1 MSVLARRALKPHCGN
16 HLKSRYIFIPA
27 LLATLLAACGGDT
40 SPERAN
46 TFALQGAVRAA
57 QQPGY
62 RLDQPLTNANAQQA
76 PSTAAERPGTQQK
89 QSALSGNGTGLSID
103 TSDRE
108 AVRLFFNK
116 VYVQPDVP
124 MGWTGNYRTGDAG
137 TVSAA
142 FQAATIQ
149 RLNWYRAMAGLPAD
163 TTLSAE
169 FGAKDQQAALMMSAN
184 GQLSHTPPAD
194 WKLYTQTGAEAAGKS
209 NLALGA
215 NGPAAI
221 DGYIADFGDNNF
233 PVGHRRWIFY
243 PQTRSFGSGDVP
255 PMDLG
260 DGTKVY
266 GANALW
272 VFDGNFSAP
281 RPHVRDEF
289 VAWPARG
296 FMPYGVVVERWSF
309 SYPKADFGTAQVT
322 VTRDGN
328 PVPVTLEKLGNG
340 IGESTIVWVVAGIG
354 ANHRHD
360 RPVKDVRYHVAVSGV
375 MVAQQARTFEY
386 DVTVFDPAV
395 ETPGAVRPQVTA
407 PALVEAG
414 AAYAVQAAP
423 APNATGYV
431 LLSYRRKPLNQLAAS
446 DYNNATWTAGPRA
459 SVGTIGS
466 GSLSLYQDGKEYA
479 PLQTATLNKKL
490 FVDPAGGAISFV
502 RAIGNAMPAQAF
514 HVQVSTDDGSS
525 WQDVYTEAGRGIT
538 QTPAATV
545 RVPLNAY
552 AGRQI
557 GVRFAED
564 YTNTAYIGPGTGWTV
579 SAIGFEG
586 LSELV
591 DEQAFRS
598 ANGMF
603 DMPAPQPGAY
613 VLVPKVEYQGL
624 YVSDGGTP
632 ALVAVDGAV
641 LHGARSSYTLT
652 RANGVLTIRDNVG
665 QDGVQTVHKPFRLD
679 FTDSTLAFDI
689 DGNAGKA
696 YRLYRAAFNRK
707 SDDAGLGFWVR
718 ALDGGSTLE
727 AMAEGFVRS
736 DEFRSLYG
744 TAPANADIV
753 TALYKNVLHRAPD
766 EAGAA
771 YWLQQMAG
779 GLSVENVLIQF
790 SESKENKDQ
799 VAPEVELGIG
809 LTRH

>member
-1 MSVLARRALKPHCGN
+1 
-16 HLKSRYIFIPA
+16 LKSRYIFIPA

-40 SPERAN
+40 SPETTSTVAQ
-46 TFALQGAVRAA
+46 QGATRAA
-57 QQPGY
+57 QQPGHQ
-62 RLDQPLTNANAQQA
+62 LDQPLTNADAQRAA
-76 PSTAAERPGTQQK
+76 PTSADRPGSQQK
-89 QSALSGNGTGLSID
+89 RSALSGTGAGLSID

-108 AVRLFFNK
+108 AVRVFFNR

-124 MGWTGNYRTGDAG
+124 MGWTGNYQTGDAG

-142 FQAATIQ
+142 FQAATIR

-163 TTLSAE
+163 VTLSAE
-169 FGAKDQQAALMMSAN
+169 SSAKDQQAALIMSAN

-194 WKLYTQTGAEAAGKS
+194 WKFYTQIGAEAAGKS
-209 NLALGA
+209 NLALGG

-221 DGYIADFGDNNF
+221 DQYIADFGDNNF

-243 PQTRSFGSGDVP
+243 PQTRMFGSGDVP

-260 DGTKVY
+260 GGTKVY

-272 VFDGNFSAP
+272 VFDGNYSAP
-281 RPHVRDEF
+281 RPHVRDDF

-296 FMPYGVVVERWSF
+296 FMPYSVVVARWSF
-309 SYPKADFGTAQVT
+309 SYPNADFSNAQVA

-328 PVPVTLEKLGNG
+328 PASVTLEKVSNG
-340 IGESTIVWVVAGIG
+340 IGEPTIVWQVAGIG
-354 ANHRHD
+354 ANLRHD
-360 RPVKDVRYHVAVSGV
+360 RPVKDVRYHVVVSGV
-375 MVAQQARTFEY
+375 TVAQQTRSFEY

-395 ETPGAVRPQVTA
+395 ETPGAVRAQVTA
-407 PALVEAG
+407 PALVQAG
-414 AAYAVQAAP
+414 AAYQVQAAA
-423 APNATGYV
+423 APNATGYE
-431 LLSYRRKPLNQLAAS
+431 LLSYRRKPLTQLAAS
-446 DYNNATWTAGPRA
+446 DYNSATWTVGPHA
-459 SVGTIGS
+459 SVGTIGN
-466 GSLSLYQDGKEYA
+466 GALALYHDGIQFV
-479 PLQTATLNKKL
+479 PLQSAALNKKL
-490 FVDPAGGAISFV
+490 FVDPAGGAVSFV
-502 RAIGNAMPAQAF
+502 RALGSAMSAQVF

-525 WQDVYTEAGRGIT
+525 WQDVHTEFGQCVT
-538 QTPAATV
+538 PSPAATV

-557 GVRFAED
+557 ALRFTEGSE
-564 YTNTAYIGPGTGWTV
+564 TVSYIGANTGWTV

-586 LSELV
+586 VSEMV
-591 DEQAFRS
+591 DEQRFHS
-598 ANGMF
+598 ANGTF
-603 DMPAPQPGAY
+603 DMPASQPGSY
-613 VLVPKVEYQGL
+613 VLVPKIEYQDA
-624 YVSDGGTP
+624 YVSDGGSA

-652 RANGVLTIRDNVG
+652 RANGVLTIRDNAG
-665 QDGVQTVHKPFRLD
+665 QDGIQIVHSPFRLD
-679 FTDSTLAFDI
+679 FTDGTLAFDV

-718 ALDGGSTLE
+718 ALDGGAKLE

-744 TAPANADIV
+744 TAPSHADIV

-771 YWLQQMAG
+771 YWLQQMTA

-809 LTRH
+809 FTRH

>member
-1 MSVLARRALKPHCGN
+1 M
-16 HLKSRYIFIPA
+16 KSRYIVIPA
-27 LLATLLAACGGDT
+27 LLATLLTACGGDSLPT
-40 SPERAN
+40 TTTAV
-46 TFALQGAVRAA
+46 AQQGATRAA
-57 QQPGY
+57 QQPGHQ
-62 RLDQPLTNANAQQA
+62 LDRPLTNADAQRA
-76 PSTAAERPGTQQK
+76 ASTATEHPGTQQK
-89 QSALSGNGTGLSID
+89 RSALSGSGAGLRID

-163 TTLSAE
+163 TALSAE
-169 FGAKDQQAALMMSAN
+169 SSAKDQQAALMMSAN
-184 GQLSHTPPAD
+184 GQLSHTPPSD
-194 WKLYTQTGAEAAGKS
+194 WKLYTQIGAEAAGKS

-221 DGYIADFGDNNF
+221 DGYIADFGDNNY

-243 PQTRSFGSGDVP
+243 PQTRTFGSGDVP
-255 PMDLG
+255 PMDPG

-272 VFDGNFSAP
+272 VFDGNYSAP
-281 RPHVRDEF
+281 RPQVRDDF

-296 FMPYGVVVERWSF
+296 FMPYPVVVERWSF
-309 SYPKADFGTAQVT
+309 SYPQADFGTAQVA

-340 IGESTIVWVVAGIG
+340 IGEPTLVWQMTGIG

-360 RPVKDVRYHVAVSGV
+360 RPAKDVRYHVVVSGV
-375 MVAQQARTFEY
+375 TVAQQARSFEY

-395 ETPGAVRPQVTA
+395 ETPGAARPQVTA
-407 PALVEAG
+407 PALVQAG
-414 AAYAVQAAP
+414 AAYTVQATA
-423 APNATGYV
+423 APNATGYA
-431 LLSYRRKPLNQLAAS
+431 LLSYRRKPLNPLSAS
-446 DYNNATWTAGPRA
+446 DYDSATWTAGPRA
-459 SVGTIGS
+459 SAGTIGN

-479 PLQTATLNKKL
+479 PLQVATLNKKL
-490 FVDPAGGAISFV
+490 FVDQAGGAISFV
-502 RAIGNAMPAQAF
+502 RTIGNAMPAQTF

-525 WQDVYTEAGRGIT
+525 WQDVYTEAGRGIV
-538 QTPAATV
+538 QTPAATI

-557 GVRFAED
+557 RVRFTED
-564 YTNTAYIGPGTGWTV
+564 YTTSAYIGAGTGWTV
-579 SAIGFEG
+579 SAIGFED
-586 LSELV
+586 LSELA
-591 DEQAFRS
+591 DEQQFRS
-598 ANGMF
+598 ANGIF
-603 DMPAPQPGAY
+603 DMPAAQPGSY

-624 YVSDGGTP
+624 YVSDGGTA

-641 LHGARSSYTLT
+641 LHGPRSSYSLT

-665 QDGVQTVHKPFRLD
+665 QDGVQTVHNPFRLD
-679 FTDSTLAFDI
+679 FTDGTLAFDI

-718 ALDGGSTLE
+718 ALDGGSTLD
-727 AMAEGFVRS
+727 AMAQGFVRS
-736 DEFRSLYG
+736 DEFRNLYG
-744 TAPANADIV
+744 TAPANTDIV

-771 YWLQQMAG
+771 YWLQQMTT

-809 LTRH
+809 FTRR

>member
-1 MSVLARRALKPHCGN
+1 M
-16 HLKSRYIFIPA
+16 KSRYLFIPA
-27 LLATLLAACGGDT
+27 LLTTLLAACGGDK
-40 SPERAN
+40 SPETTSTVAQ
-46 TFALQGAVRAA
+46 QGATRAA
-57 QQPGY
+57 QQPGHQ
-62 RLDQPLTNANAQQA
+62 LDQPLTNADAQRAA
-76 PSTAAERPGTQQK
+76 PTSADRPGSQQK
-89 QSALSGNGTGLSID
+89 RSALSGTGAGLSID

-108 AVRLFFNK
+108 AVRMFFNR

-124 MGWTGNYRTGDAG
+124 MGWTGNYQTGDAG

-142 FQAATIQ
+142 FQAATIR

-163 TTLSAE
+163 TTLSAQ

-194 WKLYTQTGAEAAGKS
+194 WKLYTQIGAEAAGKS

-243 PQTRSFGSGDVP
+243 PQTRTFGSGDVP
-255 PMDLG
+255 PLDLDG
-260 DGTKVY
+260 GTKVY

-272 VFDGNFSAP
+272 VLDGNYSAP
-281 RPHVRDEF
+281 RPHVRDDF

-296 FMPYGVVVERWSF
+296 FMPYSVVVERWSL
-309 SYPKADFGTAQVT
+309 SYPKADFSNAQVA
-322 VTRDGN
+322 VTRDGK
-328 PVPVTLEKLGNG
+328 PVSVTLEKLDNDYA
-340 IGESTIVWVVAGIG
+340 EPTIVWVVAGIG

-360 RPVKDVRYHVAVSGV
+360 RPANDIRYHVVVSGAT
-375 MVAQQARTFEY
+375 VAQQARTFEY
-386 DVTVFDPAV
+386 DVTVFDPAT
-395 ETPGAVRPQVTA
+395 ETPGSVRPQVTA
-407 PALVEAG
+407 PALVQAG
-414 AAYAVQAAP
+414 AAYTAQAAA
-423 APNATGYV
+423 APNATGYE
-431 LLSYRRKPLNQLAAS
+431 LLSYRRKALTQIAAS
-446 DYNNATWTAGPRA
+446 DYNSATWTTGSRA
-459 SVGTIGS
+459 SAGTIGS
-466 GSLSLYQDGKEYA
+466 DSLALYEDGKVHA
-479 PLQTATLNKKL
+479 PLQVATLNKKL
-490 FVDPAGGAISFV
+490 FVDQAGGAISFV

-525 WQDVYTEAGRGIT
+525 WQDVHTEAGQGVV

-552 AGRQI
+552 AGRKI
-557 GVRFAED
+557 GIRFTED

-579 SAIGFEG
+579 STITFEG

-603 DMPAPQPGAY
+603 DMPAPQPGNY

-624 YVSDGGTP
+624 YESDGGTP

-665 QDGVQTVHKPFRLD
+665 QDGVQVVQKPFRLD
-679 FTDSTLAFDI
+679 FTDGTLAFDI

-707 SDDAGLGFWVR
+707 SDDAGLGFWVN
-718 ALDGGSTLE
+718 AMDGGLSLE
-727 AMAEGFVRS
+727 AMAQGFVRS
-736 DEFRSLYG
+736 DEFRNLYG